1 MFCNLL
7 LILISN
13 TLNFECRIMVESMVT
28 SVTIY
33 LSAYLGSKELIYPEH
48 FLFPLKQRG
57 EGKERGRGKGEVVYQ

>member
-1 MFCNLL
+1 
-7 LILISN
+7 
-13 TLNFECRIMVESMVT
+13 MVESMVT